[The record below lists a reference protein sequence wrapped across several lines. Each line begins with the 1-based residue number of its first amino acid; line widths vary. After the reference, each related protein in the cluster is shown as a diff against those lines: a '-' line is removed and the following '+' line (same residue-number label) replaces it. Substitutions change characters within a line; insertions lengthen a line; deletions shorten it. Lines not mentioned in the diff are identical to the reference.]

1 MLESGKFSYEKE
13 ASNMT
18 NQCPIC
24 NEPLVDGQTEC
35 PRCGF
40 KLIGQTQAFKP
51 VASGSEDVPAA
62 APTGKP
68 ALEVLSG
75 PYVGESF
82 VMGTGSFTLGRD
94 PKCDVFL
101 SNMTVSRH
109 HATITIDDSG
119 AHIVDAGSLNGT
131 WVDGEVVDE
140 ADLVMGSH
148 VQIGTF
154 DMVFKYIE
162 E

>member
-1 MLESGKFSYEKE
+1 M
-13 ASNMT
+13 A

-24 NEPLVDGQTEC
+24 SETLQSGQTEC

-40 KLIGQTQAFKP
+40 RLIGETQAFNP
-51 VASGSEDVPAA
+51 VSIDDYAESQKASGGIPF
-62 APTGKP
+62 
-68 ALEVLSG
+68 LEILSG
-75 PYVGESF
+75 PYAGERF
-82 VMGTGSFTLGRD
+82 EMAAGSFTLGRD

-131 WVDGEVVDE
+131 WVDGAVVDE
-140 ADLVMGSH
+140 APLHAGSH

-154 DMVFKYIE
+154 DMLFKYIDE
-162 E
+162 